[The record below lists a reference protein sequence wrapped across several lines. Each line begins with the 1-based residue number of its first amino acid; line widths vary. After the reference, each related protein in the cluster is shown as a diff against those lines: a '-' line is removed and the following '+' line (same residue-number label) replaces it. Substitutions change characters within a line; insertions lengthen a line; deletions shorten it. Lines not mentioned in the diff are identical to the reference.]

1 MDLAPSV
8 LTMFGITPPKHMEGK
23 PLFTRETFQGRR

>member
-1 MDLAPSV
+1 
-8 LTMFGITPPKHMEGK
+8 MFGITPPKHMEGK